1 MSTHKPLGFIR
12 PSSKR
17 AAPDRRIRVLGI
29 DLGTTNSTVS
39 EIVWDPSE
47 PKVPAARTLE
57 VAQPTLEGTYTHTLV
72 PSVVA
77 LYNGRVFVGEGAK
90 RLRSRA
96 SELGLER
103 GRDIFYECKNDIGIR
118 RTYHKAPEGFTS
130 AAEIG
135 GHVVKFMIDAA
146 LADDPTPIDRVVVTV
161 PASFQ
166 VAQRTDTVNAMRLA
180 GLEVA
185 GGDLIDEPVA
195 AFLDYLTAH
204 RDDGLEITRPSD
216 LLVFDFGGGTC
227 DVAVLRVS
235 AQPEGGGIEVGTRAV
250 SRYHRL
256 GGGDIDRAIVFEE
269 LIPRLLEENGL
280 GTFGLDFAA
289 KKQVLEPAL
298 LDLAEGLKEGLCR
311 EISRLQSFD
320 KYEQERDGLVRR
332 LPETRSVTV
341 DGREL
346 KLTKPELGAARF
358 EELLESFLDPDLLFP
373 TETEYVLTQ
382 SVFAPL
388 TDALD
393 RGGLAAEDVGLALLV
408 GGSSLVPQIAQA
420 VEEFLPDATVLSY
433 GSRDDVKACVSR
445 GAAYQAMS
453 LALFGEGQVQPVCA
467 EPITIR
473 TLKGPVEL
481 VAAGTPLPYPADG
494 GFAANHDLRVP
505 KTCGERTLDLRVEL
519 LSGADERRLG
529 SQVAF
534 LAPPVTRGDELELR
548 YRFDENQTLQLTV
561 THRGEEGPQTAGME
575 FENPLTNVV
584 NPQTVRLRIDETEE
598 ELRTNPNLTREQR
611 LAKLERI
618 GSDYAELGQREKALA
633 HLMSVMRAKGTA
645 DAGLLNKM
653 GIICGEMGDH
663 EKEEKYYLEC
673 AKAAPR
679 WGGALF
685 NLSLAVERRGDTEKA
700 AVLVDKALERERDPA
715 YLVQRADLA
724 DRMNDTQLRNSLLA
738 EAIAAFGSPR
748 SLEDFELGW
757 LIKALRMHGD
767 AEALQAAEAERRSR
781 RQSDGA
787 PGAEVGELPDADTR
801 RSKVLEG

>member
-1 MSTHKPLGFIR
+1 MPADRPQGFIR
-12 PSSKR
+12 SSSR
-17 AAPDRRIRVLGI
+17 FTAPTRPIRVLGI

-39 EIVWDPSE
+39 EIVWDPSD

-57 VAQPTLEGTYTHTLV
+57 VPQPTLEGTFTHTLV

-77 LYNGRVFVGEGAK
+77 ILNGRLFVGEGAK
-90 RLRSRA
+90 RLRARSA
-96 SELGLER
+96 ELGLER

-118 RTYHKAPEGFTS
+118 RTYHKAPEGFGS

-204 RDDGLEITRPSD
+204 RDDGLKITRPAD

-227 DVAVLRVS
+227 DVAVLRVG
-235 AQPEGGGIEVGTRAV
+235 AQPQGGGIEVGARAV

-256 GGGDIDRAIVFEE
+256 GGGDIDRVIVYEE
-269 LIPRLLEENGL
+269 LIPRLLEENGI
-280 GTFGLDFAA
+280 GAFDLDFAA
-289 KKQVLEPAL
+289 KKQALEPAL

-311 EISRLQSFD
+311 EISRLQSFA

-332 LPETRSVTV
+332 LPETRTVTV

-346 KLTKPELGAARF
+346 KLTKPELAATRF
-358 EELLESFLDPDLLFP
+358 EELLEPFLDPDLLYP

-393 RGGLAAEDVGLALLV
+393 RGGVAADDVGLALLV
-408 GGSSLVPQIAQA
+408 GGSSLVPQIAQE
-420 VEEFLPDATVLSY
+420 VEAFLPNATVLRY
-433 GSRDDVKACVSR
+433 RSRDDVKACVSR

-453 LALFGEGQVQPVCA
+453 LALFGEGQVQLVCA
-467 EPITIR
+467 EPIAIR

-481 VAAGTPLPYPADG
+481 VAAGTPLPHPADG
-494 GFAANHDLRVP
+494 AFAVNHDLRVP
-505 KTCGERTLDLRVEL
+505 KTCTDHTLDLRVEL

-529 SQVAF
+529 GQVA
-534 LAPPVTRGDELELR
+534 LIAPPVTQGDPLELR

-561 THRGEEGPQTAGME
+561 THRGEDGPQTVGMQL
-575 FENPLTNVV
+575 ENPLTNVV

-598 ELRTNPNLTREQR
+598 ELRTNPSLTRDQK
-611 LAKLERI
+611 LAKLQQI
-618 GSDYAELGQREKALA
+618 GADYAELGQREKALA
-633 HLMSVMRAKGTA
+633 HLMSVMRAKGNA
-645 DAGLLNKM
+645 DANLLNKM

-663 EKEEKYYLEC
+663 EKQEKFYIEA

-679 WGGALF
+679 WNGPLF
-685 NLSLAVERRGDTEKA
+685 NLALAQKRRGEIDKASASMEKA
-700 AVLVDKALERERDPA
+700 IERERDAPT
-715 YLVQRADLA
+715 LVLRADLA
-724 DRMNDTQLRNSLLA
+724 DRSGDASLRDSLLA
-738 EAIAAFGSPR
+738 EAVTAFGSPK
-748 SLEDFELGW
+748 SLDDFELGW
-757 LIKALRMHGD
+757 LITALRLNGD
-767 AEALQAAEAERRSR
+767 AGALQAAEAERRARGR
-781 RQSDGA
+781 RDGA
-787 PGAEVGELPDADTR
+787 PGDAVGLLPDAEAR
-801 RSKVLEG
+801 RPRDLEG